1 MVTST
6 QQSLADLGGSE
17 RFRRALAL
25 AEKCGEVS
33 EPLPSGREVV
43 EVLAPLGVDEDALI
57 AALLADRRCQEA
69 LDTDRIEREFG
80 EQVAGL
86 VRNVRLLNNFRPCQE
101 PASASPAQAERLRR
115 LVLALVDDVRAVL
128 IKLAYRLARLRL
140 LSAESWEM
148 RRCIARETLDVFAP
162 LANRLGV
169 AQLKWEMEDLAFRY
183 SDPQAY
189 REIAKGLESRRVDRE
204 RFVENFRIELLR
216 LLRQADIE
224 ARVSGRP
231 KHIYS
236 IARKMRRKR
245 LGLDELFDIHA
256 VRVIVDSVSD
266 CYAVLGIIHTHW
278 NTIPKEFDDY
288 IANPKPNGYQS
299 LHTVIIGPQNKPV
312 EIQIRTTAMH
322 EYAEHGVA
330 AHWRYKEGG
339 GDETLNEVIA
349 SLRRLVDE
357 SGGDAELLAD
367 FKAEAFPDRVY
378 VLTPAGDV
386 IDLIKGSTPLD
397 FAYHIH
403 TQVGHR
409 CRGAKID
416 GRIAPLTT
424 PLKTGQQVE
433 ILTGGEPRPSRD
445 WMNPGMGFLASA
457 SARAKVRH
465 WFHSQAR
472 EANIEA
478 GQRLLEQTARRYGV
492 KAKPIDELLKH
503 FRQESAEQL
512 YVAIGRGDIRQSQ
525 LDALFMPEP
534 AEAEKASPSAAPAP
548 GSGPA
553 SANVVGVSNLLTRV
567 ARCCQPVPGDDVVGY
582 ITHGQG
588 VTIHRRDCANMRAL
602 PPERLNRLVEIDWG
616 KVSATHPVWLEIIA
630 YDRTGLLSE
639 VSQVFADL
647 KSSVSRV
654 ETSTN
659 PTSGQ
664 VKMRICAQVR
674 DYEHLMSLI
683 VRIEQVPNVFSVR
696 RSDCG

>member
-1 MVTST
+1 MATST
-6 QQSLADLGGSE
+6 QNALDDLKRGE
-17 RFRRALAL
+17 RFQRALAL
-25 AEKCGEVS
+25 VRDCGEVS
-33 EPLPSGREVV
+33 EPLPSGGEVV

-57 AALLADRRCQEA
+57 AALLADRRCQDA
-69 LDTDRIEREFG
+69 LDVARIEEAFG

-86 VRNVRLLNNFRPCQE
+86 VKNVRLLNNFRPCQE
-101 PASASPAQAERLRR
+101 PSSTNPAQAERLRR

-128 IKLAYRLARLRL
+128 IKLAFRLARLRL
-140 LSAESWEM
+140 LSAESFEM

-189 REIAKGLESRRVDRE
+189 REIAKGLETRRVDRE
-204 RFVENFRIELLR
+204 RFVDAFRDELLR
-216 LLRQADIE
+216 LLSEAGID

-256 VRVIVDSVSD
+256 VRVIVDSLAD

-299 LHTVIIGPQNKPV
+299 LHTVIIGPQSKPV
-312 EIQIRTTAMH
+312 EIQIRTAEMH

-339 GDETLNEVIA
+339 GDDTLNEVIA

-433 ILTGGEPRPSRD
+433 ILTGSEPRPSRD
-445 WMNPGMGFLASA
+445 WMNPNMGFLASA

-465 WFHSQAR
+465 WFHAQAR

-478 GQRLLEQTARRYGV
+478 GQRLLEQTARRFGV
-492 KAKPIDELLKH
+492 KPPPVETLLTH
-503 FRQESAEQL
+503 FRQESEEQL

-525 LDALFMPEP
+525 LDALFTPEQT
-534 AEAEKASPSAAPAP
+534 P
-548 GSGPA
+548 GAKSPA
-553 SANVVGVSNLLTRV
+553 SAPGAGSSSAQVLGVGNLLTRV

-582 ITHGQG
+582 ITQGQG

-616 KVSATHPVWLEIIA
+616 RAGSTHPVWLEIIA

-647 KSSVSRV
+647 KSSISRV

-664 VKMRICAQVR
+664 VKMRIRAQVR
-674 DYEHLMSLI
+674 DYEHLMSII
-683 VRIEQVPNVFSVR
+683 VRVEQAPNVFSVR